1 MRVGFGFDAHP
12 LVAERALVL
21 GGVPIPFDLGLS
33 GHSDGDV
40 LTHAIMDALLGASSL
55 GDKGLHFPSSDPQ
68 YRDISSLVLLHRTAE
83 LVRDSKWQVANV
95 DATMLAQRPVLAPY
109 MQTMKQNISAALSIP
124 EGDVSIKATT
134 TDYLGFVGRGE
145 GLAAFAVAL
154 VEATA

>member
-1 MRVGFGFDAHP
+1 
-12 LVAERALVL
+12 
-21 GGVPIPFDLGLS
+21 
-33 GHSDGDV
+33 
-40 LTHAIMDALLGASSL
+40 
-55 GDKGLHFPSSDPQ
+55 
-68 YRDISSLVLLHRTAE
+68 
-83 LVRDSKWQVANV
+83 
-95 DATMLAQRPVLAPY
+95 